1 MIKLL
6 FYTLIVCLL
15 TIESVCGKNL
25 FVSPVGSNTNIGSIN
40 FSFKTIQYAIEQA
53 KEFDT
58 IFLRKGL
65 YIESVTINSKK
76 NITIVSYQNE
86 EVTISPFLPNENI
99 TWEKYT
105 DNIYKTKINGLAI
118 QLFFNNNPIM
128 QASYPNMKEELFNSE
143 NAANITVSSNKTINF
158 PSISKFG
165 TLKTGYFLGLCSDNI
180 VSIGGNIVN
189 SSGDQLSITD
199 TAFYWK
205 SEFENSYLGK
215 GKGYLIGNIAFL
227 DTPNEWYADGEYL
240 YVYTSNMKELDE
252 ISIRNELYAF
262 QILNAE
268 NINVSNL
275 KIFGGSILVQES
287 SKCTISNLNIEYPVP
302 FHHPWSGFERFSQY
316 WNGIEVLTVG
326 PSEWTGKGV
335 EIGGENN
342 TLINCHIAHSWGD
355 GATIYG
361 NGNTIEN
368 CIIEDCDWIA
378 NDCAVLNISG
388 TNHIVSNNTLKN
400 SARSILL
407 NRKLYNSKIIH
418 NDLSYGGTKCTDLGL
433 IYNYD
438 TDGKNTEIAYNFI
451 HDSQSKK
458 NGVGIYLDENNQ
470 NHSLH
475 HNIITNCSVG
485 INLNKPCKNTLV
497 YHNTLY
503 NNEFSMGA
511 WGNTGELDNVRT
523 FNNLTNTD
531 KKLSWNYDAFY
542 GTLLDSNYLYTNNI
556 FKDPINNNFEL
567 KPNASAI
574 NSGVKNEY
582 TIDYFGAL
590 PDKGAFEHGKT
601 PWKTGSSLILQNKE
615 NEIPYP
621 ASNLSL
627 VKNTKD
633 STLLQW
639 EYVHGFIDSYYVQ
652 RKKSGE
658 TEYKTIKIVD
668 STFFQFNDTISE
680 LGEFRYQILAK
691 NKYGFASP
699 SNSVEVF
706 KNQNI
711 TNGIFLDAENNDLQK
726 GTTITEETIGYL
738 DNKDWI
744 AFKQV
749 DFGKELVDAC
759 NIRYAVPCSYAWQNI
774 QIRLDSYM
782 GEIVGEHI
790 TENTGGWDKFEIKT
804 FPINPTTGIHDIYVK
819 FRGKNGIGTLDWFQ
833 LYNSNG
839 TVKKTLQKDPKCPQP
854 YITTSEIPV
863 KLFPNPGNDLLRV
876 SFENKELASAT
887 VEIYNTIGHKI
898 STQSFTEL
906 YPGEIELHVDSKA
919 LDLGLKSAFYLIK
932 VTIESE
938 YHNQE
943 TILKY
948 IRL

>member
-105 DNIYKTKINGLAI
+105 DNIYKTKINGLAL

-158 PSISKFG
+158 PGITKYG

-189 SSGDQLSITD
+189 SAGDQLSITD

-262 QILNAE
+262 HILNAE

-275 KIFGGSILVQES
+275 NIFGGSILVQES
-287 SKCTISNLNIEYPVP
+287 LKCTISNLNIEYPVP
-302 FHHPWSGFERFSQY
+302 FHNPWSGFERFSQY
-316 WNGIEVLTVG
+316 WTGTEVLTVG
-326 PSEWTGKGV
+326 PSKWTGKGI

-342 TLINCHIAHSWGD
+342 SLINCHIAHSWGD

-388 TNHIVSNNTLKN
+388 SNHIVSNNTLKN

-418 NDLSYGGTKCTDLGL
+418 NDLSYGGTKCTDLGI
-433 IYNYD
+433 IYNYN

-458 NGVGIYLDENNQ
+458 NGVGIYIDENNQ

-542 GTLLDSNYLYTNNI
+542 DTSR
-556 FKDPINNNFEL
+556 FK
-567 KPNASAI
+567 
-574 NSGVKNEY
+574 
-582 TIDYFGAL
+582 
-590 PDKGAFEHGKT
+590 
-601 PWKTGSSLILQNKE
+601 
-615 NEIPYP
+615 
-621 ASNLSL
+621 LS
-627 VKNTKD
+627 V
-633 STLLQW
+633 
-639 EYVHGFIDSYYVQ
+639 
-652 RKKSGE
+652 
-658 TEYKTIKIVD
+658 YK
-668 STFFQFNDTISE
+668 
-680 LGEFRYQILAK
+680 
-691 NKYGFASP
+691 
-699 SNSVEVF
+699 
-706 KNQNI
+706 
-711 TNGIFLDAENNDLQK
+711 
-726 GTTITEETIGYL
+726 
-738 DNKDWI
+738 
-744 AFKQV
+744 
-749 DFGKELVDAC
+749 
-759 NIRYAVPCSYAWQNI
+759 
-774 QIRLDSYM
+774 
-782 GEIVGEHI
+782 
-790 TENTGGWDKFEIKT
+790 
-804 FPINPTTGIHDIYVK
+804 
-819 FRGKNGIGTLDWFQ
+819 
-833 LYNSNG
+833 
-839 TVKKTLQKDPKCPQP
+839 
-854 YITTSEIPV
+854 
-863 KLFPNPGNDLLRV
+863 
-876 SFENKELASAT
+876 
-887 VEIYNTIGHKI
+887 
-898 STQSFTEL
+898 
-906 YPGEIELHVDSKA
+906 
-919 LDLGLKSAFYLIK
+919 
-932 VTIESE
+932 
-938 YHNQE
+938 
-943 TILKY
+943 
-948 IRL
+948 